1 MIVSKIKIHHEIF
14 GVILDQTFSDS
25 IQFKLFLKMVN
36 ASLESKTNLDFFNGK
51 DFLTHIPYKHLVDC
65 VIMTNAED
73 YSITEHFIQKNKI
86 ES

>member
-1 MIVSKIKIHHEIF
+1 MVVSKIKIQHEVF
-14 GVILDQTFSDS
+14 GVVLDQTFSDS

-36 ASLESKTNLDFFNGK
+36 SCLEQKSNLDFFNGV

-65 VIMTNAED
+65 VIITNTED
-73 YSITEHFIQKNKI
+73 YTLSEHFMKKSKI